1 MLLVLNFNFPIMYRA
16 NFGIFCSTPG
26 IALART
32 ISQKQALHMLFTGNA
47 INAKKALECGLITRA
62 VDCEAQLD
70 IEINNICEDI
80 KSKSK
85 NVIQNGK
92 RFFYEQNQMTLKA
105 AYKYGENEMIN
116 NIETSDG
123 QEGIR
128 SFIEKRKPKW

>member
-1 MLLVLNFNFPIMYRA
+1 MCRA

-32 ISQKQALHMLFTGNA
+32 MSRKQALYMLLTGNA
-47 INAKKALECGLITRA
+47 INAKEALECGLISRV
-62 VDCEAQLD
+62 VDCETQLD
-70 IEINNICEDI
+70 IEINKICEDI

-92 RFFYEQNQMTLKA
+92 RFFYEQTQMTLKA
-105 AYKYGENEMIN
+105 AYKNGENEMIN
-116 NIETSDG
+116 NIETWDG

>member
-1 MLLVLNFNFPIMYRA
+1 MSR
-16 NFGIFCSTPG
+16 
-26 IALART
+26 
-32 ISQKQALHMLFTGNA
+32 KQALYMLLTGNA
-47 INAKKALECGLITRA
+47 INAKEAVECGLITRA

-70 IEINNICEDI
+70 IEIDKICEDI
-80 KSKSK
+80 KSKSR

-105 AYKYGENEMIN
+105 AYKHGEYEMVS
-116 NIETSDG
+116 NIESLDG

>member
-1 MLLVLNFNFPIMYRA
+1 MCRA

-32 ISQKQALHMLFTGNA
+32 ISQKQALYMLFTGNT
-47 INAKKALECGLITRA
+47 IDAKEALKCGLITLA

-70 IEINNICEDI
+70 IEINKICEDI

-85 NVIQNGK
+85 NVIQKGK

-105 AYKYGENEMIN
+105 AYKYGENEMIK
-116 NIETSDG
+116 NIETWDG